1 MMPVWLTLANNIGQL
16 QLKSILQ
23 LKWWDVYQYMVLIEN
38 GCFISFFK
46 YALENE
52 MNKEL
57 FWCKLIS
64 LKLESSQGNYFN
76 NSNRKFKRTDV
87 IDLGI

>member
-1 MMPVWLTLANNIGQL
+1 MA
-16 QLKSILQ
+16 S
-23 LKWWDVYQYMVLIEN
+23 
-38 GCFISFFK
+38 CFISFFK

-64 LKLESSQGNYFN
+64 LKLESSQGNYSN
-76 NSNRKFKRTDV
+76 NSNREFKRTDV
-87 IDLGI
+87 MDLGI